1 MQQYRKLAG
10 QTALYGLG
18 TIVPRFLNYV
28 VLTPFYTHIFSQEQ
42 YGIVTN
48 LYAYVVF
55 LLILLTYGLETGYFR
70 FTKAEDDP
78 RKVFSTIMASLFT
91 TSLIFILLV
100 LFFNHPIARVLDY
113 PDRSYLITLFS
124 LVVAIDAFSAVPFAK
139 LRFEQKAR
147 KFGYLKIFNVLV
159 NLFFNFVFF
168 ILLPY
173 VQKHYPGSMLLNFYN
188 PSIGV
193 GYVFVSNLMASLL
206 TLVLLIPEINVL
218 PRLVDLRLLKQIFRY
233 CLPLLVVGLAGT
245 INEVADKELIKRFVP
260 DEDSPMKQLGIYG
273 ANYKL
278 GMLMTIFIQM
288 FRYAAEPF
296 YFSKMKDY
304 DAKETYAKVM
314 RYFIIFGLLIFLLVT
329 LYIDIFK
336 YFIDD
341 KFHSGL
347 HIVPI
352 ILMAN
357 LFLGINYNLSIWY
370 KLSNLT
376 RFGAI
381 IALIGAAI
389 TISMNITLLPI
400 YGYEA
405 SAWATFACYA
415 IMMIV
420 SFFLGRKHYLIPYT
434 LKAIFFYFLVTLAIF
449 FIQKFIHYPGVIHKN
464 LFNSLFLLVFIGL
477 VLKKEKIKISDIKA
491 FIGINR

>member
-48 LYAYVVF
+48 LYAYIVF

-70 FTKAEDDP
+70 FTKAEDNP
-78 RKVFSTIMASLFT
+78 KKVFSTIMGSLFT
-91 TSLIFILLV
+91 TTLLFLLLV
-100 LFFNHPIARVLDY
+100 IFFNHPIARILEY
-113 PDRSYLITLFS
+113 PERNYLITLFS
-124 LVVAIDAFSAVPFAK
+124 FVVAIDAFSAVPFAK
-139 LRFEQKAR
+139 LRFEEKAK
-147 KFGYLKIFNVLV
+147 KFGYLKIFNVIV

-168 ILLPY
+168 LVLPY
-173 VQKHYPGSMLLNFYN
+173 IKNHYPSSFLLNFYDE
-188 PSIGV
+188 SIGV
-193 GYVFVSNLMASLL
+193 GYVFVSNLLASVL
-206 TLVLLIPEINVL
+206 TLLLLLPEINIL
-218 PRLVDLRLLKQIFRY
+218 PRLIDLKLLKQILRY

-260 DEDSPMKQLGIYG
+260 DEASPMKQLGIYG

-304 DAKETYAKVM
+304 DAKQTYAKVM
-314 RYFIIFGLLIFLLVT
+314 RYFVIFGLTIFLLVT

-336 YFIDD
+336 YFIDS

-347 HIVPI
+347 HVVPI
-352 ILMAN
+352 ILIAN

-370 KLSNLT
+370 KLSNKT
-376 RFGAI
+376 RYGAI

-405 SAWATFACYA
+405 SAWATLACYT
-415 IMMIV
+415 IMMTV
-420 SFFLGRKHYLIPYT
+420 SFILGRNHYFIPYA
-434 LKAIFFYFLVTLAIF
+434 LKSIFFYFGIALSIF
-449 FIQKFIHYPGVIHKN
+449 FIEKFIHYPSIIQKN
-464 LFNSLFLLVFIGL
+464 LINSLFLLLFIWV

-491 FIGINR
+491 FIGFKQ